1 MTHHK
6 IDEKSGIP
14 LLGCIAFGIIDRGTN
29 LIQIRPTSVCNQRC
43 PFCSTNANNLKV
55 HPHTYE
61 VEKDYLIKYL
71 KAAIKEKECTEIEA
85 NIDSVGE
92 ITCHPE
98 IIEIM
103 NDIKKIKEV
112 KYISLQTNGLT
123 LTKEK
128 INKLKGAVDRIN
140 LSIHTLD
147 KKQAKELAGTNVYD
161 IEKIKEIAKQIINSK
176 IELYLTPVWIP
187 KINDEEILKL
197 IDFAKDIGAKLG
209 LQKYEV
215 YKYSRKIKGAKAET
229 YWKFYDKLKKLEK
242 EKDIKLIIKKEDMN
256 IKKVKRIPT
265 PLEIGDKLNAE
276 IKLLG
281 WLPNQVIAVSDDR
294 CITINNCK
302 DRVGTSIQIKIT
314 DNKNNIY
321 LGKKL

>member
-29 LIQIRPTSVCNQRC
+29 LIQIRPTSVCNQKC
-43 PFCSTNANNLKV
+43 PFCSTNANNTKV

-61 VEKDYLIKYL
+61 VEKDYLL
-71 KAAIKEKECTEIEA
+71 KWVKVVIKEKECNEIEA

-92 ITCHPE
+92 ITCHPK
-98 IIEIM
+98 IIEI
-103 NDIKKIKEV
+103 IREVKKIKEV
-112 KYISLQTNGLT
+112 KYVSLQTNGLT

-128 INKLKGAVDRIN
+128 VDKLKDSINRIN

-147 KKQAKELAGTNVYD
+147 KKQAKELAGTNAYD
-161 IEKIKEIAKQIINSK
+161 IEKIKDIAKHIISSK

-197 IDFAKDIGAKLG
+197 VDFAKDIGAKLG

-229 YWKFYDKLKKLEK
+229 YWKFYDKLRKLEK
-242 EKDIKLIIKKEDMN
+242 EKDIKLIIRKEDMN
-256 IKKVKRIPT
+256 IKKTKRIHTTLHP
-265 PLEIGDKLNAE
+265 GDKVNTT
-276 IKLLG
+276 IKIPG
-281 WLPNQVIAVSDDR
+281 WLPNQVIAISNDR

-302 DRVGTSIQIKIT
+302 EKIGETIQIKIT

-321 LGKKL
+321 IGKKL

>member
-29 LIQIRPTSVCNQRC
+29 LIQIRPTSVCNQKC
-43 PFCSTNANNLKV
+43 PFCSTNANNTRV

-61 VEKDYLIKYL
+61 VDNDYLIKWA
-71 KAAIKEKECTEIEA
+71 KSAIKEKECNEIEA

-92 ITCHPE
+92 ITCHPK
-98 IIEIM
+98 IIEII
-103 NDIKKIKEV
+103 NEIKKIKEV

-128 INKLKGAVDRIN
+128 VNKLKKSVNRIN
-140 LSIHTLD
+140 LSIHTLN
-147 KKQAKELAGTNVYD
+147 KKQAKELAGTDAYD
-161 IEKIKEIAKQIINSK
+161 IEKIKDIAKHIIKSD

-197 IDFAKDIGAKLG
+197 IDFAKDIGANLG

-242 EKDIKLIIKKEDMN
+242 EKEIKLIIRKEDMN
-256 IKKVKRIPT
+256 IKKAKRVPT
-265 PLEIGDKLNAE
+265 TINIGDKVNAE
-276 IKLLG
+276 IKIPG
-281 WLPNQVIAVSDDR
+281 WIPNQVIAVSNNR

-302 DRVGTSIQIKIT
+302 EKIGSTIQIKIT

-321 LGKKL
+321 IGKRL